1 MSGAGRGGKQ
11 PDTTWQPALTLVQ
24 VAEPGGTTASMA
36 AMFRRPP
43 VDVLPLPRELV
54 AVTDCRIAFLTSAA
68 VACGQRAL
76 YSAAAPVTCG
86 VAMEVPL

>member
-11 PDTTWQPALTLVQ
+11 PDPTQQYALTLEQ

-36 AMFRRPP
+36 ATSRRPP
-43 VDVLPLPRELV
+43 VEVTPPAIE
-54 AVTDCRIAFLTSAA
+54 AVGAADCRIARFTSAA

-76 YSAAAPVTCG
+76 YSAAAPDTCG